1 MTISKAVSE
10 RIIEIVAEKGISL
23 YKLQLS
29 TSL

>member
-10 RIIEIVAEKGISL
+10 KIIEIVAEKGISL

-29 TSL
+29 SCL

>member
-10 RIIEIVAEKGISL
+10 KIIEIVAEKGISF

-29 TSL
+29 SGL